1 MSSTS
6 SLKNLESYLHSLTR
20 FGIRPGLDRIN
31 ALLQSAQLTRLA
43 FPCILVGGT
52 NGKGSTCDFLA
63 RALAAD
69 GLKTGLFTSPH
80 LYHYNERIRILP
92 SNDHQ
97 LFEGAISDAD
107 SNALL
112 DAAMP
117 TLQQVSQKMQD
128 PTEFETLTLLALL
141 HFTRQQ
147 VDAAVLEVGL
157 GGRWDCT
164 NAIEPLVSVLTHVD
178 LDHCDRLGNTREEIA
193 FDKVHISRPGRI
205 LVSAET
211 RPEVLKVLSD
221 YCQDTKV
228 LFRPWRAPQY
238 NTDPN
243 WNAPTEIV
251 DENDFQTINRQ
262 TAMQARL
269 AFYESIHRPAPQQ
282 QPKVLLPAV
291 PGRFE
296 IIRKN
301 PLLIADG
308 ANNPDGARHL
318 AGKLKQE
325 LSLQPNRNLIL
336 VLGILADKN
345 YEQMIEILAPMASAV
360 IATQSPSPRSAPAET
375 IATKVSSLGIPVHT
389 IRPVTAAVQK
399 ALEIATPNDIVVLT
413 GSFYTLGELDRSKV
427 ILYE

>member
-1 MSSTS
+1 MSGTS
-6 SLKNLESYLHSLTR
+6 SLKNLESYLQNLTR
-20 FGIRPGLDRIN
+20 FGIRHGLDRIN
-31 ALLQSAQLTRLA
+31 ALLQTAPLSHLA

-107 SNALL
+107 SNTLL
-112 DAAMP
+112 EAAMP
-117 TLQQVSQKMQD
+117 ALQQVSQKMQD

-164 NAIEPLVSVLTHVD
+164 NAVHPLVSVLTHVD

-193 FDKVHISRPGRI
+193 IDKVHIARPGRI

-211 RPEVLKVLSD
+211 RPEVLKVLFE
-221 YCQDTKV
+221 YCQNTKV

-238 NTDPN
+238 KTDPD
-243 WNAPTEIV
+243 WKAPMEIV
-251 DENDFQTINRQ
+251 DENDFQTINLQ

-269 AFYESIHRPAPQQ
+269 AFYESIHQSAPQQ
-282 QPKVLLPAV
+282 QSKVLLSAV
-291 PGRFE
+291 PGRYE
-296 IIRKN
+296 IIREK
-301 PLLIADG
+301 PMLIADG

-318 AGKLKQE
+318 ASRLKQE

-336 VLGILADKN
+336 VLGILADKD
-345 YEQMIEILAPMASAV
+345 YEQMIEILAPTASAV
-360 IATQSPSPRSAPAET
+360 IATQSPSPRSAPAED
-375 IATKVSSLGIPVHT
+375 IAAKVSSLGIPVHT
-389 IRPVTAAVQK
+389 ILPVTAAVQK
-399 ALEIATPNDIVVLT
+399 ALEIATPEDIVVLT

-427 ILYE
+427 LI

>member
-1 MSSTS
+1 MSDTS
-6 SLKNLESYLHSLTR
+6 SLKNLESYLQSLTR

-31 ALLQSAQLTRLA
+31 ALLQSAQLSHLA

-92 SNDHQ
+92 SNDDQ

-107 SNALL
+107 SSALL

-164 NAIEPLVSVLTHVD
+164 NAVDPLVSVLTHVD

-193 FDKVHISRPGRI
+193 FDKVHIARPGRI

-211 RPEVLKVLSD
+211 RPEVLKVLFD
-221 YCQDTKV
+221 YCQDKKV

-243 WNAPTEIV
+243 WKAPVEIV

-269 AFYESIHRPAPQQ
+269 AFYESIHQSAPQQ
-282 QPKVLLPAV
+282 QSKVLLPAV

-296 IIRKN
+296 IIREN

-318 AGKLKQE
+318 ASRLKQE
-325 LSLQPNRNLIL
+325 ISLQPNRNLIL
-336 VLGILADKN
+336 VLGILADKD
-345 YEQMIEILAPMASAV
+345 YEKMIEILAPMAGAV
-360 IATQSPSPRSAPAET
+360 IATQSPSPRSAPAED
-375 IATKVSSLGIPVHT
+375 IAAKVSSLGIPVHT

-399 ALEIATPNDIVVLT
+399 ALDIAAPDDIVVLT
-413 GSFYTLGELDRSKV
+413 GSFYTLGELDRNRV
-427 ILYE
+427 LA

>member
-1 MSSTS
+1 MSGTS
-6 SLKNLESYLHSLTR
+6 SLKNLESYLQSLTR

-31 ALLQSAQLTRLA
+31 ALLQSAQLSRLA

-92 SNDHQ
+92 SNDNQ

-107 SNALL
+107 SSALL
-112 DAAMP
+112 EAAMS

-141 HFTRQQ
+141 HFTRQH

-164 NAIEPLVSVLTHVD
+164 NAVDPLVSVLTHVD

-211 RPEVLKVLSD
+211 RPEVLKVLFD
-221 YCQDTKV
+221 YCRDTKV

-238 NTDPN
+238 NTDSN

-262 TAMQARL
+262 TAIQARL
-269 AFYESIHRPAPQQ
+269 AFYESIHQSAPQQ
-282 QPKVLLPAV
+282 QPKVLSSAV

-296 IIRKN
+296 IIREN

-318 AGKLKQE
+318 ASRLKQE

-336 VLGILADKN
+336 VLGILADKD
-345 YEQMIEILAPMASAV
+345 YEQMIEILAPMASTV
-360 IATQSPSPRSAPAET
+360 IATQSPSPRSAPAEI
-375 IATKVSSLGIPVHT
+375 IAAKVSSLGISVQT
-389 IRPVTAAVQK
+389 IRPVTVAVQK
-399 ALEIATPNDIVVLT
+399 ALAIAAPNDIVVLT

-427 ILYE
+427 LA

>member
-1 MSSTS
+1 MSGIS
-6 SLKNLESYLHSLTR
+6 SLKNVESYLHSLTR

-31 ALLQSAQLTRLA
+31 ALLQSAELSQLA

-69 GLKTGLFTSPH
+69 GLKTGIFTSPH

-92 SNDHQ
+92 ANDHQ
-97 LFEGAISDAD
+97 LFEGSISDAD
-107 SNALL
+107 FNALL
-112 DAAMP
+112 EAAMP

-141 HFTRQQ
+141 HFSRQQ

-164 NAIEPLVSVLTHVD
+164 NAVDPLVSVLTHVD

-211 RPEVLKVLSD
+211 RPEVLKVLFD
-221 YCQDTKV
+221 YCQNTKV

-243 WNAPTEIV
+243 WKAPTEIV

-269 AFYESIHRPAPQQ
+269 AFYESIHQSAPQQ
-282 QPKVLLPAV
+282 QPKVLLSAV
-291 PGRFE
+291 PGRYE
-296 IIRKN
+296 IIREN

-318 AGKLKQE
+318 ARRLKQQ
-325 LSLQPNRNLIL
+325 LSQNPLSKLIL
-336 VLGILADKN
+336 VLGILADKD
-345 YEQMIEILAPMASAV
+345 YGKMIEILVPMAHAV
-360 IATQSPSPRSAPAET
+360 IATQSPSPRSAPAEM
-375 IATKVSSLGIPVHT
+375 IAAKASTLGKKVLT

-399 ALEIATPNDIVVLT
+399 ALQIATPADIVVLT

-427 ILYE
+427 MT

>member
-1 MSSTS
+1 MSGTS

-31 ALLQSAQLTRLA
+31 ALLQSAQLTHLN
-43 FPCILVGGT
+43 FPCVLVGGT

-63 RALAAD
+63 RSLAAD
-69 GLKTGLFTSPH
+69 GLRTGLFTSPH

-97 LFEGAISDAD
+97 LFEGAINDAD

-112 DAAMP
+112 EAAKP

-147 VDAAVLEVGL
+147 VNVGVLEVGL

-164 NAIEPLVSVLTHVD
+164 NAIDPLVSVVTHVD

-193 FDKVHISRPGRI
+193 FDKVQISRPGRI

-211 RPEVLKVLSD
+211 RPEVLKVLFD
-221 YCQDTKV
+221 YCQDKKV

-238 NTDPN
+238 NTDST
-243 WNAPTEIV
+243 WKVPTPVV
-251 DENDFQTINRQ
+251 DDSDFQTINRQ

-269 AFYESIHRPAPQQ
+269 AFYQSVHQQAPQQ
-282 QPKVLLPAV
+282 HQEVLLPAV
-291 PGRFE
+291 PGRYE
-296 IIRKN
+296 IIREN

-318 AGKLKQE
+318 VSRLKEQ
-325 LSLQPNRNLIL
+325 LSQNRNSKLIL
-336 VLGILADKN
+336 VLGILADKD
-345 YEQMIEILAPMASAV
+345 YQQMIEILTPLASAV
-360 IATQSPSPRSAPAET
+360 IATQSPSPRSAPAED
-375 IATKVSSLGIPVHT
+375 IAAKVSSLGIPVHT
-389 IRPVTAAVQK
+389 IRPVTSAVQK
-399 ALEIATPNDIVVLT
+399 ALELATPDDIVVLT

-427 ILYE
+427 LA

>member
-1 MSSTS
+1 MSGTS
-6 SLKNLESYLHSLTR
+6 SLKNLESYLQSLTR

-31 ALLQSAQLTRLA
+31 ALLQSAQLSRLA

-92 SNDHQ
+92 SNDNQ

-107 SNALL
+107 SSALL
-112 DAAMP
+112 EAAMS

-141 HFTRQQ
+141 HFTRQH

-164 NAIEPLVSVLTHVD
+164 NAVDPLVSVLTHVD

-211 RPEVLKVLSD
+211 RPEVLKVLFD
-221 YCQDTKV
+221 YCRDTKV

-238 NTDPN
+238 NTDSN

-269 AFYESIHRPAPQQ
+269 AFYESIHQPTPQQ

-318 AGKLKQE
+318 VGRLKQE

-336 VLGILADKN
+336 VLGILADKD

-360 IATQSPSPRSAPAET
+360 IATQSPSSRSAPAEI
-375 IATKVSSLGIPVHT
+375 IAAKVSSLGISVQT
-389 IRPVTAAVQK
+389 IRPVTVAVQK
-399 ALEIATPNDIVVLT
+399 ALAIAAPNDIVVLT

-427 ILYE
+427 LA